1 MAKGYRFSMDDVE
14 ALDHWR
20 RIERHG
26 VPRSSPG
33 SERKRGQGENSTM
46 APRYLSGIG
55 RMGEKEGQLRVR
67 SRVIALVRAASDAYG
82 QPWDSLPFGGKAWS
96 CGASASHSVSRVY
109 LGKGG
114 EGGVY

>member
-1 MAKGYRFSMDDVE
+1 MALRY
-14 ALDHWR
+14 
-20 RIERHG
+20 
-26 VPRSSPG
+26 SSD
-33 SERKRGQGENSTM
+33 S
-46 APRYLSGIG
+46 IG
-55 RMGEKEGQLRVR
+55 RMRERGAAARR
-67 SRVIALVRAASDAYG
+67 SRVIALVRAALDAYG